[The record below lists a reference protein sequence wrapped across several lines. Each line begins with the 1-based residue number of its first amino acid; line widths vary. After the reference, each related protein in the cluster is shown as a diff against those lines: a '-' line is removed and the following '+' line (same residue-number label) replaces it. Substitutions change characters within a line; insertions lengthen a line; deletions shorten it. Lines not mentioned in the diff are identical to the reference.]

1 MVFFLFFLRHIL
13 ASIESSQCIQC
24 IQWPQFLGSVPS
36 NSRTKMTLAEWDC
49 SLQQHHWWKIHPT
62 ARVHCFLVIHALPQ
76 KNLAEINSTHSSNFS
91 SSQSWKWNMGLWKMS
106 LSLQKVP
113 CFLHFPRKPGLLV
126 FQEFSLPNMFVRST
140 PPPRQQ
146 DCHKEYYIIFRKSP
160 T

>member
-1 MVFFLFFLRHIL
+1 MNWTGPVSGSIVSMVFFLFFLRHIL

-76 KNLAEINSTHSSNFS
+76 KNLAEINSTHSRNFS

-106 LSLQKVP
+106 LSLQKDPKGAMFPSFSTETRIVGVP
-113 CFLHFPRKPGLLV
+113 RV
-126 FQEFSLPNMFVRST
+126 FTTQYV
-140 PPPRQQ
+140 
-146 DCHKEYYIIFRKSP
+146 C
-160 T
+160 